1 MKHKQADIEQFSRW
15 FRMLIIT
22 AMLKNK
28 QSAARYYVQV
38 LDILNQECTKVLIK
52 INYLKLN

>member
-22 AMLKNK
+22 VMLKNK
-28 QSAARYYVQV
+28 QSASQHFAQV
-38 LDILNQECTKVLIK
+38 LDILNQECVKVIK
-52 INYLKLN
+52 SIIYS